1 MQMPSITADFL
12 AILALVCVALTF
24 EVIHLRRSGQVIF
37 NGVIFNGGI
46 LLALGLAIACA
57 LPILSR
63 LPWAELA
70 DEASDQAVAAL
81 HLLEVAYVI
90 LTL

>member
-12 AILALVCVALTF
+12 AILALVCAALTL
-24 EVIHLRRSGQVIF
+24 EVVHLRRSGQ
-37 NGVIFNGGI
+37 VIFNGGI
-46 LLALGLAIACA
+46 LLALGLAIACT

-63 LPWAELA
+63 LPWTELA
-70 DEASDQAVAAL
+70 DEASDQAIAAL
-81 HLLEVAYVI
+81 QLLHAAYII

>member
-1 MQMPSITADFL
+1 MQMPSLTAD
-12 AILALVCVALTF
+12 ILAVLAMICAVVA
-24 EVIHLRRSGQVIF
+24 VQMIRLRRSGQV
-37 NGVIFNGGI
+37 VFNGGI

-57 LPILSR
+57 LPLLSH

-70 DEASDQAVAAL
+70 EEASDQALAAL
-81 HLLEVAYVI
+81 QLLHAAYVI

>member
-1 MQMPSITADFL
+1 MPSITADFL
-12 AILALVCVALTF
+12 TILALVCVALTL
-24 EVIHLRRSGQVIF
+24 EVVHLRRSGQVSF

-63 LPWAELA
+63 LNWADLV

>member
-12 AILALVCVALTF
+12 AILALVCVALTL
-24 EVIHLRRSGQVIF
+24 EVIHLRRSGQ
-37 NGVIFNGGI
+37 VIFNGGI

-63 LPWAELA
+63 LNWADLV

>member
-1 MQMPSITADFL
+1 MPSITADLL
-12 AILALVCVALTF
+12 AILALIGAALTI
-24 EVIHLRRSGQVIF
+24 EVVRLRRSGQ
-37 NGVIFNGGI
+37 VIFNGGI

-57 LPILSR
+57 IPLLSH

-70 DEASDQAVAAL
+70 EEVSDQAVAAAQ
-81 HLLEVAYVI
+81 LLYAAYVI

>member
-1 MQMPSITADFL
+1 MHMPSITAGC
-12 AILALVCVALTF
+12 LALLALSGAALALQM
-24 EVIHLRRSGQVIF
+24 IRLRRSRHTL
-37 NGVIFNGGI
+37 FNGGI
-46 LLALGLAIACA
+46 LLCLGLLIASA
-57 LPILSR
+57 LPLLSR

-70 DEASDQAVAAL
+70 EEASDQAVAAL

>member
-1 MQMPSITADFL
+1 MQMHSLTTD
-12 AILALVCVALTF
+12 ILAVLALICAVAA
-24 EVIHLRRSGQVIF
+24 VQMIRLRRSGE
-37 NGVIFNGGI
+37 VIFNGGI

-63 LPWAELA
+63 LPWAEFA
-70 DEASDQAVAAL
+70 EEASDQALAAIQLL
-81 HLLEVAYVI
+81 HVAYVI

>member
-1 MQMPSITADFL
+1 MQMHSLTTD
-12 AILALVCVALTF
+12 ILAVLALICAVAA
-24 EVIHLRRSGQVIF
+24 VQMIRLRRSGQ
-37 NGVIFNGGI
+37 VIFNGGI

-63 LPWAELA
+63 LPWAEFA
-70 DEASDQAVAAL
+70 EEASDQALAAIQLL
-81 HLLEVAYVI
+81 HVAYVI